1 MKSDMV
7 SMNKKIEKLERILAR
22 QEQYSC
28 CNCLLLHGSE
38 HEHNNDLVLKTLNE
52 KMHVDLTFSDLER
65 TYRIGRMKASCN
77 KLRAAIIKF
86 VSYYTR
92 KKLFQIKN
100 GSKEPGIWKGE
111 GWESR
116 KFVLAFYC
124 IFFWERLSLMFH
136 PSYQNGGKILSI
148 EKPPVG
154 RRGLRN

>member
-65 TYRIGRMKASCN
+65 TYRIGRMTASCN
-77 KLRAAIIKF
+77 KLRAVIIKF
-86 VSYYTR
+86 VTYNTR
-92 KKLFQIKN
+92 KRLFQIKN

-111 GWESR
+111 
-116 KFVLAFYC
+116 V
-124 IFFWERLSLMFH
+124 
-136 PSYQNGGKILSI
+136 
-148 EKPPVG
+148 
-154 RRGLRN
+154 